1 MNGDNV
7 AQRLLASSTPILLV
21 ALFINDKPPSEFKRW
36 GKNDSREKGIDPIV
50 RELMAKI
57 G

>member
-1 MNGDNV
+1 VNGDNV